1 MLFAQSE
8 NMKSILS
15 YAAAFG
21 FILLMVLAAIIFKDA
36 EIILPEIAA
45 MAVALWVWREKSWL
59 RQPEKIFIMPSLTA
73 ILGFAVN
80 LLEISYIAK
89 IIIVLVLMLTV
100 MRVMQSN
107 LAPALAT
114 GLLPIVTNA
123 THFTFLMAIFATTFV
138 LMLGVYLFKLNEGV
152 PRHAPVK
159 YKYMLVY
166 LALHLAWIIIVVF
179 AGYPQMAIIPPVT
192 VVVYESLQ
200 MPMYMRKM
208 ALKQIAVL
216 TLSAVI
222 GTVLF
227 MMLDNWLLIV
237 ALDMALIYGVLR
249 LFQAR
254 IPAAYAFPLLPFVFP
269 AQFVPQLPYAA
280 ALVSVFFFSLVLAYK
295 TYEKQQIMKLQN
307 VVAE

>member
-1 MLFAQSE
+1 MLFKKSDHLKMAQF
-8 NMKSILS
+8 
-15 YAAAFG
+15 YAVAFA
-21 FILLMVLAAIIFKDA
+21 FILLMVAAAIIFQDA

-45 MAVALWVWREKSWL
+45 MAVALWVWRGKGWM
-59 RQPEKIFIMPSLTA
+59 RQPEKIFILPSVTA
-73 ILGFAVN
+73 LIGFGIN
-80 LLEISYIAK
+80 LIEISYISK
-89 IIIVLVLMLTV
+89 IIIVLVLMLI
-100 MRVMQSN
+100 VMQLLQYS

-123 THFTFLMAIFATTFV
+123 THFSFLAAIFVTTFM

-152 PRHAPVK
+152 SREAPLK
-159 YKYMLVY
+159 HKYMLIY
-166 LALHLAWIIIVVF
+166 LLLHLVWIGIVVL

-192 VVVYESLQ
+192 VVVYETLH

-227 MMLDNWLLIV
+227 MALDNWLLIV
-237 ALDMALIYGVLR
+237 ALDMALIYGLLC

-254 IPAAYAFPLLPFVFP
+254 IPAAYAFLLLPFVFP
-269 AQFVPQLPYAA
+269 AQFLPQLPYAA
-280 ALVSVFFFSLVLAYK
+280 AVVSVFFFSVVLAYK
-295 TYEKQQIMKLQN
+295 TYEKQQNMKLQQQA
-307 VVAE
+307 AE